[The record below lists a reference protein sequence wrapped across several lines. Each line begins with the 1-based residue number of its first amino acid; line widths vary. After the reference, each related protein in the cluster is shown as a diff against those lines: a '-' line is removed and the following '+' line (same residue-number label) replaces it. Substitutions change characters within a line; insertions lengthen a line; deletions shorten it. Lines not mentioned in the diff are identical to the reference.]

1 MTRPIAAVAALAV
14 TVALL
19 VAGCG
24 SEQPTEVVT
33 AAGPDAPPSCPPP
46 DAAPEDDRRAI
57 IDWVDFVRVD
67 GRMYSRYGDDYS
79 GTVDPSLVG
88 PVHSRVLCTIGDVVS
103 NPDFA
108 MRDGDA
114 SFLPAGTELH
124 TFGDARPTLR
134 LAVQVDGTWRVY
146 ETMDAPRPRTGADL
160 LDLGGGVTSV
170 ELRDADTAERI
181 TASVDDAEA
190 VRRLVAAVLA
200 APVFAS
206 PPDDLGSPVFVR
218 FLLTDGTWVQRPWNR
233 AGGVLAQ
240 QIEAP
245 AELEQLFPHE

>member
-19 VAGCG
+19 VGGCG
-24 SEQPTEVVT
+24 SERPTAVVT
-33 AAGPDAPPSCPPP
+33 AAGADTPPTCPPP
-46 DAAPEDDRRAI
+46 DAEGQPQAI

-67 GRMYSRYGDDYS
+67 GRMYGRYGDS
-79 GTVDPSLVG
+79 SPARVDPSLIG
-88 PVHSRVLCTIGDVVS
+88 PVHSRVLCTIGEVVS
-103 NPDFA
+103 NPDFR

-114 SFLPAGTELH
+114 SFLPIGTELH
-124 TFGDARPTLR
+124 RFSVARPALR

-146 ETMDAPRPRTGADL
+146 EVMDAPRARTGADL
-160 LDLGGGVTSV
+160 LDLGGVTSV
-170 ELRDADTAERI
+170 ELRDADTAERVLA
-181 TASVDDAEA
+181 TVDDPES

-218 FLLTDGTWVQRPWNR
+218 FLLADGTWVQRPWNR
-233 AGGVLAQ
+233 EGGVLAQ
-240 QIEAP
+240 RIEAP
-245 AELEQLFPHE
+245 VELEQLFPPG